1 MLGGAG
7 TAIEPTVDAASDMLS
22 RFLFRD

>member
-7 TAIEPTVDAASDMLS
+7 TALESNVDAASDMVS